1 MKSEMQGRMARA
13 LDIPEKELKTEDEN
27 DNCSKCD
34 DLDKLIDIIQAKI
47 AVSSRKEKIKLLT
60 LVPESWSI
68 ENYIEKFHV
77 TEYMVKKSKSI
88 KERTWCLGRTKT

>member
-47 AVSSRKEKIKLLT
+47 AVSSRKRK
-60 LVPESWSI
+60 
-68 ENYIEKFHV
+68 N
-77 TEYMVKKSKSI
+77 
-88 KERTWCLGRTKT
+88 